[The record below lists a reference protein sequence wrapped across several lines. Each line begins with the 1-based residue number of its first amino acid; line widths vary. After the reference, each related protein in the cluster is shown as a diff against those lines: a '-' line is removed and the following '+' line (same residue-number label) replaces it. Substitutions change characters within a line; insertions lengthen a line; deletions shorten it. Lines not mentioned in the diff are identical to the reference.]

1 MAEIKIAGVI
11 LPNREL
17 GAITLTTAVL
27 EVVDENICLFV
38 GDTVPKYRALEIV
51 EAWRWLWNGVRDR
64 NILKTFGGRTYSGAA
79 IDNLDEFNRRTS
91 SDLADF
97 NDDDVFI
104 GIGDQVAIQVGDAS
118 IVYLETAF
126 TQLRQY
132 ALENVFKVT

>member
-17 GAITLTTAVL
+17 GAITLTTSVL
-27 EVVDENICLFV
+27 EVVDNNIALYV
-38 GDTVPKYRALEIV
+38 GDTVPKYRSVEIV

-64 NILKTFGGRTYSGAA
+64 NILKTFGGRTYSGSS
-79 IDNLDEFNRRTS
+79 INYLDEPDRRTS

>member
-27 EVVDENICLFV
+27 EVVDNNIALFV
-38 GDTVPKYRALEIV
+38 GDTVPKHRSVEIV

-64 NILKTFGGRTYSGAA
+64 NILKTFGGRTYSGSD
-79 IDNLDEFNRRTS
+79 INHLDEPDRRTS
-91 SDLADF
+91 SDLIDF
-97 NDDDVFI
+97 LDNDVFI

-126 TQLRQY
+126 TQLRNF